1 MSDADAVS
9 KLSEDWPA
17 RAAETVVGYVD
28 TVRKATTGKALLASR
43 FLVYGLVLLLFAPI
57 LLVLLLILLVRG
69 LTSAFAWAPFFSF
82 ESGEVWPAYMLL
94 GFIFFVVGAF
104 LWRKKGR

>member
-9 KLSEDWPA
+9 KLSEDWPS

-28 TVRKATTGKALLASR
+28 TVRQATTGKALMASR
-43 FLVYGLVLLLFAPI
+43 FFVYGLVLLLFAPI

-69 LTSAFAWAPFFSF
+69 LTSFFAWAPFFSF
-82 ESGEVWPAYMLL
+82 EGGEVWPAYMLL
-94 GFIFFVVGAF
+94 GFIFFVVGSV
-104 LWRKKGR
+104 LWHKKGR